1 MSDPRRADARPW
13 FREDPDGFMYTHVDG
28 DLSEDMARALAAAC
42 RRINESGREVVMICD
57 ARRMGTVPAPTR
69 KAMAEGF
76 RPVRFI
82 AIAVFGASFTVRVI
96 STLAMK
102 SIQIVNRQ
110 AYPVEFFATEA
121 EARAWLVAQR
131 DARSAGQRPVA

>member
-13 FREDPDGFMYTHVDG
+13 FREDPDGLLCTHVEG
-28 DLSEDMARALAAAC
+28 DLSEDAASALAAAC
-42 RRINESGREVVMICD
+42 QRINESGRDVLMLCD

-69 KAMAEGF
+69 KAMADGF

-96 STLAMK
+96 TTLATK
-102 SIQIVNRQ
+102 SIQILNRK
-110 AYPVEFFATEA
+110 AYPVEFFETEA
-121 EARAWLVAQR
+121 
-131 DARSAGQRPVA
+131 

>member
-13 FREDPDGFMYTHVDG
+13 FHEDPDGFLCTYVEG
-28 DLSEDMARALAAAC
+28 DLTVDAARALAAAC
-42 RRINESGREVVMICD
+42 RRINDSGREVVMLCD
-57 ARRMGTVPAPTR
+57 SRRMGTVPAPTR

-96 STLAMK
+96 TTLATK
-102 SIQIVNRQ
+102 SIQILNRQ
-110 AYPVEFFATEA
+110 AYPVEFFETEA
-121 EARAWLVAQR
+121 EARAWLVAKR
-131 DARSAGQRPVA
+131 DAVRAGQLPVA

>member
-1 MSDPRRADARPW
+1 MC
-13 FREDPDGFMYTHVDG
+13 THADG
-28 DLSEDMARALAAAC
+28 DLSEDMARALAVAC
-42 RRINESGREVVMICD
+42 RRINESGRDVLMLCD

-69 KAMAEGF
+69 KAMADGF

-110 AYPVEFFATEA
+110 VYPVEFFATEA

-131 DARSAGQRPVA
+131 DAVRAGQRPVA